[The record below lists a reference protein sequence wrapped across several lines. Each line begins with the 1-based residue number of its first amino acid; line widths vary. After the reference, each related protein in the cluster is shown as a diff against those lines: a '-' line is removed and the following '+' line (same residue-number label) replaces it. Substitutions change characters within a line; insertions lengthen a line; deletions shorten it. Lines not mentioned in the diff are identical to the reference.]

1 MEAGEL
7 MKVKLALKDFTRN
20 LQVAMRAI
28 AARPT
33 LPILNYMLIDA
44 GGERVTL
51 TGYDMEMG
59 IRVSFPGDIIEPG
72 SVAVKARTL
81 SEIVSQLPADE
92 IELDFNDISRV
103 RLSGAGSEFTLVG
116 KPGDEYPRLPEVG
129 EEEEVIQLPVERF
142 MVNLKRTIFASSM
155 EMPKN
160 YTSGV
165 LLNLKGGAL
174 QVVATDGRRL
184 ALAMDELSSVS
195 EKSEHAV
202 LIPAKTMHELS
213 RILAMGWSGN
223 LELHLAENLAMFRLG
238 DGAEVEI
245 ITHLLDTP
253 YPDFEKV
260 IPEGSEGTLTI
271 DKNRLIA
278 SLRQV
283 GILARQQDGRDMAV
297 LECTGNQLN
306 ISARAESEGKA
317 EVKIPVD
324 RDGSDMKIAF
334 NYQYLLDPLLNV
346 EDDKITLSYSGS
358 LEPGLVKLPSDP
370 SYMYVIMPV
379 RLPE

>member
-1 MEAGEL
+1 

-33 LPILNYMLIDA
+33 LPILNYMLIEA
-44 GGERVTL
+44 GDNRVTL
-51 TGYDMEMG
+51 TGYDMELG
-59 IRVSFPGDIIEPG
+59 IRVKFPGEIIEPG

-81 SEIVSQLPADE
+81 SEIISQLPADDV
-92 IELDFNDISRV
+92 ELDYNDISRV
-103 RLSGAGSEFTLVG
+103 RLSGGGSEFTLVG
-116 KPGDEYPRLPEVG
+116 KPGDEYPRLPEIG
-129 EEEEVIQLPVERF
+129 EEEEILQLPVERF

-165 LLNLKGGAL
+165 LINLKQGML
-174 QVVATDGRRL
+174 QIVATDGRRL
-184 ALAMDELSSVS
+184 AMVTDELSTG
-195 EKSEHAV
+195 EESEHAV
-202 LIPAKTMHELS
+202 LIPAKTMNELS
-213 RILAMGWSGN
+213 RILGMGWSGD
-223 LELHLAENLAMFRLG
+223 LEMHLAENLALFRLG

-260 IPEGSEGTLTI
+260 IPESSEGVLTI
-271 DKNRLIA
+271 DRNRLMT
-278 SLRQV
+278 SLKQV

-297 LECTGNQLN
+297 LECLGDQLK
-306 ISARAESEGKA
+306 ISARAESEGQA

-324 RDGSDMKIAF
+324 RDGGDMKIAF

-346 EDDKITLSYSGS
+346 EDDKITLSYAGS
-358 LEPGLVKLPSDP
+358 LEPGLVKIPSDP

-379 RLPE
+379 RLPEQD